1 MLLKYFK
8 KYGKTSFHPSDE
20 ETKER
25 EQTKKKQAKLLK
37 DSKQTLENILSL
49 RNALMLYKTLKN
61 ERIREVAICLDGMDQ
76 FVRNYPYFC
85 KFRTAFLYP
94 RK

>member
-1 MLLKYFK
+1 MLIKYFK
-8 KYGKTSFHPSDE
+8 KYGKASFCPSDE
-20 ETKER
+20 EIKEG
-25 EQTKKKQAKLLK
+25 EHIKKQVKLSK
-37 DSKQTLENILSL
+37 DSQQILENILSL

-61 ERIREVAICLDGMDQ
+61 EKIREVAICLDGMDQ

>member
-1 MLLKYFK
+1 MLIKYFK
-8 KYGKTSFHPSDE
+8 KYGKAVFCPSDE
-20 ETKER
+20 ETKEE
-25 EQTKKKQAKLLK
+25 EQTKRQAKLSK
-37 DSKQTLENILSL
+37 DSRQTLENILSL

>member
-8 KYGKTSFHPSDE
+8 KYGKASFCPSNE
-20 ETKER
+20 ETKEEDDIKR
-25 EQTKKKQAKLLK
+25 QEKLSK
-37 DSKQTLENILSL
+37 DCQQTLENILSL
-49 RNALMLYKTLKN
+49 RNALMLFKTLKN

-76 FVRNYPYFC
+76 FVRSYPYFC
-85 KFRTAFLYP
+85 KFRTAYLYP

>member
-1 MLLKYFK
+1 MLIKYFK
-8 KYGKTSFHPSDE
+8 KYGKASFCLSDE
-20 ETKER
+20 EIKEG
-25 EQTKKKQAKLLK
+25 EHIKKQVKLSK
-37 DSKQTLENILSL
+37 DSQQILENILSL

-61 ERIREVAICLDGMDQ
+61 EKIREVAICLDGMDQ

>member
-1 MLLKYFK
+1 MLIKYFK
-8 KYGKTSFHPSDE
+8 KYGKASFSPSDE
-20 ETKER
+20 EIKEGD
-25 EQTKKKQAKLLK
+25 QTKKQAKLSK
-37 DSKQTLENILSL
+37 DSQQTLENILSL

-61 ERIREVAICLDGMDQ
+61 EKIREVAICLDGMDQ